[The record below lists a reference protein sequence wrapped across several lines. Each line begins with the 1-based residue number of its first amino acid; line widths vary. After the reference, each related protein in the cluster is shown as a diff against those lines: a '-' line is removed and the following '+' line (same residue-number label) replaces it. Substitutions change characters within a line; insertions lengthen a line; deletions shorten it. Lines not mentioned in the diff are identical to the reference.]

1 MGLAYTAFYF
11 SLFLPAVLTMS
22 DPRPRNVTI
31 DRPAGLLVIDWQDGA
46 HCEYP
51 LAGVRFICPC
61 VQCRGGHEH
70 MGLPIEP
77 MELTQ
82 TPPPDVSTEVIGA
95 SFVGDYA
102 LQITWGDGH
111 NSGIYGWSILRPLC
125 PQ

>member
-51 LAGVRFICPC
+51 LPASVSSVRACNVAAVMSTWDCPSNP
-61 VQCRGGHEH
+61 G
-70 MGLPIEP
+70 
-77 MELTQ
+77 
-82 TPPPDVSTEVIGA
+82 
-95 SFVGDYA
+95 
-102 LQITWGDGH
+102 
-111 NSGIYGWSILRPLC
+111 N
-125 PQ
+125 